1 MVKNVQLTSDKFIIS
16 LLKEYI
22 WFETN
27 SWILEMTEKKIDT
40 YALYIDE
47 LLAEAP
53 YSAVRIKELVKEHFH
68 KK

>member
-1 MVKNVQLTSDKFIIS
+1 MNIRNDR
-16 LLKEYI
+16 
-22 WFETN
+22 
-27 SWILEMTEKKIDT
+27 KKIDT

-53 YSAVRIKELVKEHFH
+53 YSAIRIKELVKEHFH

>member
-1 MVKNVQLTSDKFIIS
+1 MI
-16 LLKEYI
+16 
-22 WFETN
+22 
-27 SWILEMTEKKIDT
+27 EKKIDT

-68 KK
+68 KKQTTQPYCYRFVW